1 MAERQPWQNHLD
13 PPLVQRLW
21 RPIAQPGAMDGRMVE
36 RLFHRYYDF
45 LTPAPL
51 LQTCLQRQS
60 QTAQAQAGT
69 VPIVYAQP
77 WNRPE
82 ATPARVPSRD
92 STPPPEVAP
101 PLPAPLPNLPRSQTS
116 PVIQAKLDPSA
127 SAAALDQPLPLAA
140 PDKAETAHPPQP
152 RDRAA
157 PPPSSP
163 SSEATETMSVK
174 SGQPVA
180 LPVVRPTLVAP
191 VTASWRSI
199 VVRDFLSQ
207 SAGERQSAVDPS
219 PRDRP
224 LPLVTVSPAVNGAAD
239 GRTESRAG
247 GVTSS
252 EGLGEGIGEE
262 RRGAIS
268 RAIVQPLPPQRPGT
282 FPQSPPTFTLPL
294 APTAAAGS
302 SARAGTGQPA
312 APPQQAASAGTAV
325 PIVSGQPVPVRT
337 PPPEPSPPELSP
349 PPASPPV
356 NLEQLTEQ
364 VERRLRRK
372 MIVERERR
380 GWQR

>member
-1 MAERQPWQNHLD
+1 MAERQSWQHHLD

-77 WNRPE
+77 WSLPE
-82 ATPARVPSRD
+82 ATPARAPIRD
-92 STPPPEVAP
+92 SNPPPEVAP
-101 PLPAPLPNLPRSQTS
+101 PLPATLPNLPRSQTS

-140 PDKAETAHPPQP
+140 PDNAETAHSPQT

-157 PPPSSP
+157 DPIPLPSP
-163 SSEATETMSVK
+163 EAAAPMSAG

-180 LPVVRPTLVAP
+180 LPVVRPTRVAP
-191 VTASWRSI
+191 VAEAWRSI
-199 VVRDFLSQ
+199 VVRDFLPQ
-207 SAGERQSAVDPS
+207 SDGEQQSPIETLAP
-219 PRDRP
+219 DRP
-224 LPLVTVSPAVNGAAD
+224 LPLVTVGPPVDRAVNERAESGA
-239 GRTESRAG
+239 GV
-247 GVTSS
+247 VTSS
-252 EGLGEGIGEE
+252 GGQTRVPGEE
-262 RRGAIS
+262 LG
-268 RAIVQPLPPQRPGT
+268 RAIASPVVQPLPPQRPGT
-282 FPQSPPTFTLPL
+282 FSPSTQAFTLPL
-294 APTAAAGS
+294 APTAAAGLSAS
-302 SARAGTGQPA
+302 SGTGQPA
-312 APPQQAASAGTAV
+312 MPPQQAASSRTAV
-325 PIVSGQPVPVRT
+325 PIVSGQPVQVRT
-337 PPPEPSPPELSP
+337 PPTEPSP